1 MLKKNLEVK
10 WDTIQGSSNSMC
22 KTQRAR
28 RAWLFEE
35 PREAHSER
43 EPGAR
48 SEWSFSCRNDG
59 SLFGKEAGCFP
70 NIFFLFA
77 GPGAALQRLCSGSR
91 CP

>member
-28 RAWLFEE
+28 RAWLFEG

-59 SLFGKEAGCFP
+59 SLFGKEAGYFP

>member
-28 RAWLFEE
+28 RAWLFEG
-35 PREAHSER
+35 PREAQSER

-48 SEWSFSCRNDG
+48 SEWSFSCKNDG